1 MQAMLD
7 REMPLERRR
16 RFIWWWWSLL
26 LLPVALYG
34 SWQWF
39 HSDTPSSPV
48 KEQHSTLPMASIA
61 PRASQPLESQSA
73 NHGSIHLNQVAQNEK
88 GQAPKSVATHLAS
101 TNSNIQPQPS
111 ILSPSKVSQ
120 QEVET
125 TAIGLTIAQSPVEVH
140 SPVKTLIDL
149 QSIPAYPLD
158 LQQQTI
164 FSIPSKTFAHLHKP
178 VKKPTVGKWA
188 IGATS
193 AISTEQ
199 FSTINGFSTG
209 LTVDWKFA
217 RKWGLRTGAFYN
229 IHTPQE
235 KYRPVAS
242 VRSSDYTSNVDGS
255 VIVVDAVTGAEVV
268 SIGGVNYYGDSLSG
282 RVFIPVNR
290 LQRIELPVSAFWQAS
305 RPLKIFAGVSFAR
318 TLSTTADRQNYSGDY
333 ILRLADKT
341 AEDDASDLS
350 SSELD
355 NWSADAMLG
364 AGFRLGKSFEIGF
377 SAKMPFNDFKGL
389 KKASYSPS
397 FNTGI
402 TDEVGRTRE
411 RGTPVF
417 SLYGTLFF

>member
-26 LLPVALYG
+26 LLPLALYG

-48 KEQHSTLPMASIA
+48 KELKSTLPIANVAPKATQPQDNLVPEASTTIMSQA
-61 PRASQPLESQSA
+61 VALDENLASRPTQKEGSKSVVKSSA
-73 NHGSIHLNQVAQNEK
+73 NNSANQDDLEERAGVK
-88 GQAPKSVATHLAS
+88 FAP
-101 TNSNIQPQPS
+101 I
-111 ILSPSKVSQ
+111 
-120 QEVET
+120 
-125 TAIGLTIAQSPVEVH
+125 AIANNPNNTDTPE
-140 SPVKTLIDL
+140 KTLLDL
-149 QSIPAYPLD
+149 QLIPAYPLD
-158 LQQQTI
+158 LQTHTTI
-164 FSIPSKTFAHLHKP
+164 QSPSREFAHLHKP
-178 VKKPTVGKWA
+178 IKKAVASKWA
-188 IGATS
+188 LGATS
-193 AISTEQ
+193 FISTEQ

-217 RKWGLRTGAFYN
+217 RKWGLRSGAFYN

-255 VIVVDAVTGAEVV
+255 VIVLDAVTGTEIMNV
-268 SIGGVNYYGDSLSG
+268 GGNNYYGDSLGGS
-282 RVFIPVNR
+282 VFIPVNR
-290 LQRIELPVSAFWQAS
+290 LQRVELPVSAFWQAS

-341 AEDDASDLS
+341 AEDDASELS

-364 AGFRLGKSFEIGF
+364 VGFNLGKMFELGF
-377 SAKMPFNDFKGL
+377 SAKMPFNDFKSL
-389 KKASYSPS
+389 KKASYSS
-397 FNTGI
+397 SLNSGI